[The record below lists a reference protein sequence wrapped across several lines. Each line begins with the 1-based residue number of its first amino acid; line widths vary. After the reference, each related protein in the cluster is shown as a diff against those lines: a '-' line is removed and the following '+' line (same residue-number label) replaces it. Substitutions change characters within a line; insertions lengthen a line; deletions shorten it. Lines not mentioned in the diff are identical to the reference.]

1 MKVLLLSKYPRK
13 GASSRLRSLQ
23 YLPALAAAGVE
34 VRVQSLFD
42 EQYLSDLYRQGR
54 RPGLRT
60 LLLYLQRLCC
70 LPTAFAYDLV
80 WIEKE
85 LFPYCPAL
93 FERLLSRLGV
103 RYVVDYDDAI
113 FHNYDLAGN
122 HLLRRLLGRKIDA
135 VMAHAGCVIAGNQ
148 YLAERARQAGA
159 ARVEIIPTVVDHCR
173 YHGSDRYHGIDKE
186 GERQPVIGW
195 IGSPSTQKYL
205 LAIREPLHT
214 ACEQM
219 NARLLLVG
227 ATPEVADQLPGIAVD
242 TVAWSE
248 DTEAACI
255 ARMDV
260 GIMPLV
266 DGPWEKGKCG
276 YKLIQYMASG
286 VPVVASAVGV
296 NVEIVSSCD
305 CGRLANTAE
314 EWTAALLELLAGP
327 GLRHR
332 LGRAGRNIVASRYS
346 LAAQAPV
353 LAGILK
359 STAG

>member
-1 MKVLLLSKYPRK
+1 MKVLLLSKYPRT

-34 VRVQSLFD
+34 VTVQSLFD
-42 EQYLSDLYRQGR
+42 EQYLNDLYREGR

-60 LLLYLQRLCC
+60 LLLYLKRLCQ
-70 LPTAFAYDLV
+70 LPAVFAYDLV

-93 FERLLSRLGV
+93 FERLLSTLGV
-103 RYVVDYDDAI
+103 RYLVDYDDAI

-122 HLLRRLLGRKIDA
+122 GLLRGLLGRKIDA

-148 YLAERARQAGA
+148 YLAERARRAGA
-159 ARVEIIPTVVDHCR
+159 ARVEIVPTVVDHRR
-173 YHGSDRYHGIDKE
+173 YHGADKQ
-186 GERQPVIGW
+186 GERQRVIGW
-195 IGSPSTQKYL
+195 VGSPSTQKYL
-205 LAIREPLHT
+205 VNIQDALHT
-214 ACEQM
+214 ACKRM

-227 ATPEVADQLPGIAVD
+227 ATPEVAGQLPGIAAD
-242 TVAWSE
+242 IMPWSE
-248 DTEAACI
+248 DTEAASI

-260 GIMPLV
+260 GIMPLI
-266 DGPWEKGKCG
+266 DGPWERGKCG

-296 NVEIVSSCD
+296 NVEIVSSCG
-305 CGRLANTAE
+305 CGRLVNSPE
-314 EWTAALLELLAGP
+314 EWTAALLELLADP
-327 GLRHR
+327 ELRHR
-332 LGRAGRNIVASRYS
+332 LGRAGRDSVASRYS

-359 STAG
+359 SSVR